1 MEVKH
6 EHYMDM
12 NRLSDWSVEQIDELL
27 DTCLL
32 LKEME
37 EKGVRLPL
45 LKDVSLAMMFDQQS
59 TRTRVSFETAMTQ
72 FGGHAMFLGGS
83 SLHSGS
89 GQEDIAETAAIIS
102 SMADAIMIRSKS
114 QRVIDE
120 VVANSTVPVISGM
133 SCNDFRADG
142 FGSQEQ
148 HHPTQVIAD
157 LITMIERKPQGKK
170 LSDCTFMWLGDG
182 ADGFD
187 CVFMDHLSLFPRLG
201 IRVICAGP
209 KKFWPSEDLLEQCRK
224 QAAKDG
230 NGEII
235 CTEDPIEYAPETDFF
250 YTGVVNYHKEGVSEE
265 EAFDVFYPK
274 FQINEELLSH
284 APKSAWVMHYLPGN
298 RNWEMTDAV
307 WDGPQSALLP
317 LGENRLYAQR
327 GILVYILWPLRRN
340 TSEALENHYQ
350 GKVEDLLTPR
360 IHNYDF

>member
-1 MEVKH
+1 MKH

-12 NRLSDWSVEQIDELL
+12 NRLSDWSVDQINELL
-27 DTCLL
+27 DVCLL

-72 FGGHAMFLGGS
+72 FGGHAMFLDGS
-83 SLHSGS
+83 SLHAGS

-102 SMADAIMIRSKS
+102 SMADAIMIRSLS

-133 SCNDFRADG
+133 SCAEFQSDG

-157 LITMIERKPQGKK
+157 LITMIERKPKGKK

-201 IRVICAGP
+201 IRVICA
-209 KKFWPSEDLLEQCRK
+209 
-224 QAAKDG
+224 
-230 NGEII
+230 
-235 CTEDPIEYAPETDFF
+235 APQE
-250 YTGVVNYHKEGVSEE
+250 VL
-265 EAFDVFYPK
+265 A
-274 FQINEELLSH
+274 
-284 APKSAWVMHYLPGN
+284 
-298 RNWEMTDAV
+298 
-307 WDGPQSALLP
+307 
-317 LGENRLYAQR
+317 
-327 GILVYILWPLRRN
+327 LRR
-340 TSEALENHYQ
+340 AA
-350 GKVEDLLTPR
+350 GKVPR
-360 IHNYDF
+360 SGCRGWQRRDHLHRGSL